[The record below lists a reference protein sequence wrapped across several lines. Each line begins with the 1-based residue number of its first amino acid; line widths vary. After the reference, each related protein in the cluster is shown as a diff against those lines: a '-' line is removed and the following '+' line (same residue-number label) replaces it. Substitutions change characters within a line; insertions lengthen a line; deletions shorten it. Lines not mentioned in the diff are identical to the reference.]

1 MQFRVSIPAHVKAGQ
16 VIRIRCPDGSEGDVK
31 VPKGLKGGDS
41 FIFEM
46 PTGNKKKKSV
56 SSSKSSSNNTKRNAT
71 FLDREIASFHDFFMA
86 LAVGVVIGLSIV
98 TGFLLG
104 VLYVTDPNDKTLKQE

>member
-1 MQFRVSIPAHVKAGQ
+1 MIFRVSIPPHVKAGQ
-16 VIRIRCPDGSEGDVK
+16 VIRIRCPDGTEGDVK

-46 PTGNKKKKSV
+46 PTPALSSEKKKKS
-56 SSSKSSSNNTKRNAT
+56 S

-86 LAVGVVIGLSIV
+86 LTVGVVIGLSIV

-104 VLYVTDPNDKTLKQE
+104 VLYVTEPEENE

>member
-1 MQFRVSIPAHVKAGQ
+1 MQFRVSIPTHVKAGQ

-46 PTGNKKKKSV
+46 PTSGNNNKKKKSL
-56 SSSKSSSNNTKRNAT
+56 SKSSNKRNS

-86 LAVGVVIGLSIV
+86 LAVGVVIGMSIV

-104 VLYVTDPNDKTLKQE
+104 VLYVTDPNDKTPEQQ